1 MHLPNYGFLRV
12 AVAVPRVSVGNPEEN
27 ARTFSRLLEEAEAEG
42 VSLLVFP
49 ELSLTGYTIG
59 DLFLQETLL
68 KRTLTGLEILL
79 ETTRFRYRGICV
91 VGFPFLSQGLLY
103 NCAGVLHQGRIL
115 GIVPKIYIPNY
126 KEFYERRW
134 FTPGGY
140 APPVSLEIEKKETR
154 FGNHLIFVA
163 QDYPGFALGVEICE
177 DLWVPNP
184 PSSSLALLGA
194 TVIANLSASDE
205 YVGKAGYR
213 RSLVLQQS
221 ARTLSAYLYTS
232 CGPGES
238 TTDLVYSGHALIA
251 ENGTLLVESE
261 RFSQKPRLYIADLD
275 LERLLADRRMITTWS
290 DARNFLG
297 GVPFEVVPF
306 AFGELPT
313 LSTLKRPISAFPFVP
328 GDPQELDERC
338 REILSIQRTA
348 LAHRLE
354 TVQPHTITIG
364 VSGGLDSTLALLVTI
379 LACEDLMW
387 VKERILA
394 FVLTGFGTG
403 DRTLSNARSLMKHL
417 DLPFREMDI
426 RPLCFELMKAMGHRP
441 FGIPLDS
448 LGVQEFIERLKEIPP
463 EKREDLLFENLQARL
478 RTQILMNAGFMVGT
492 GDLSEL
498 ALGFC
503 TYGGDHMSMYNP
515 NAGVPKT
522 LVRFL
527 IRWMKEKIYRDTPL
541 AQTLDAIL
549 ETPITPELLPL
560 AGEVQQTE
568 RIIGPY
574 ELHDFFLYYLLRFG
588 YSPRKIFFLARQ
600 ARFSKSYSS
609 EELLHWL
616 KLFLTRFFAHQY
628 KRSVLP
634 DGPKVGSVSLSPRG
648 DFRMPSDLSA
658 DLWLKELEEL
668 SC

>member
-1 MHLPNYGFLRV
+1 
-12 AVAVPRVSVGNPEEN
+12 
-27 ARTFSRLLEEAEAEG
+27 
-42 VSLLVFP
+42 
-49 ELSLTGYTIG
+49 
-59 DLFLQETLL
+59 
-68 KRTLTGLEILL
+68 
-79 ETTRFRYRGICV
+79 
-91 VGFPFLSQGLLY
+91 
-103 NCAGVLHQGRIL
+103 
-115 GIVPKIYIPNY
+115 
-126 KEFYERRW
+126 
-134 FTPGGY
+134 
-140 APPVSLEIEKKETR
+140 
-154 FGNHLIFVA
+154 
-163 QDYPGFALGVEICE
+163 
-177 DLWVPNP
+177 
-184 PSSSLALLGA
+184 
-194 TVIANLSASDE
+194 
-205 YVGKAGYR
+205 
-213 RSLVLQQS
+213 
-221 ARTLSAYLYTS
+221 
-232 CGPGES
+232 
-238 TTDLVYSGHALIA
+238 
-251 ENGTLLVESE
+251 
-261 RFSQKPRLYIADLD
+261 
-275 LERLLADRRMITTWS
+275 
-290 DARNFLG
+290 
-297 GVPFEVVPF
+297 
-306 AFGELPT
+306 
-313 LSTLKRPISAFPFVP
+313 
-328 GDPQELDERC
+328 
-338 REILSIQRTA
+338 
-348 LAHRLE
+348 
-354 TVQPHTITIG
+354 
-364 VSGGLDSTLALLVTI
+364 
-379 LACEDLMW
+379 
-387 VKERILA
+387 
-394 FVLTGFGTG
+394 
-403 DRTLSNARSLMKHL
+403 MKHL

-527 IRWMKEKIYRDTPL
+527 IRWMKEKIYRDNPL

-600 ARFSKSYSS
+600 ARFSKSYSP